1 MTTPHIYV
9 AIPAYSCQV
18 NCDFAQSL
26 FSLQAFCIQN
36 RIGITVDMIG
46 NESLVHRARN
56 ILCARFL
63 KSEATHIMW
72 IDSDIIFNPDSIL
85 KLLNHKKGVIS
96 AAYGKKAIQ
105 WEQIQK
111 RLQNVQDPSVLTH
124 QQIMDLGIDY
134 NINIPPGQETRIENN
149 IAKVLDAATGFLLIE
164 RQVLESMYEHYKDTL
179 LCKNDIQSSGKY
191 IPDYVALFDCMI
203 DTNGRYLSEDYAFS
217 RRWQAMGGDIW
228 LDFSIP
234 LGHVGSHQFVG
245 EYDVTSPITVETSQP
260 ETQHIQQKP

>member
-9 AIPAYSCQV
+9 AVPAYSCQV

-26 FSLQAFCIQN
+26 FSLQAFCISHG
-36 RIGITVDMIG
+36 IAITVDMIG

-56 ILCARFL
+56 ILCARFV

-72 IDSDIIFNPDSIL
+72 IDSDIIFNPDSVL

-105 WEQIQK
+105 WNAVEK
-111 RLQNVQDPSVLTH
+111 RLAHVQDPTKLTD
-124 QQIMDLGIDY
+124 QQIMDMGIDY

-149 IAKVLDAATGFLLIE
+149 VAKVLDAATGFLLIE
-164 RQVLESMYEHYKDTL
+164 RQVIESMYEHYRDTL
-179 LCKNDIQSSGKY
+179 LCRNDIQSSGKY
-191 IPDYVALFDCMI
+191 IPEYVALFDCMI
-203 DTNGRYLSEDYAFS
+203 DKTSGRYLSEDYAFS
-217 RRWQAMGGDIW
+217 RRWQEMGGDIW

-245 EYDVTSPITVETSQP
+245 EFTSETHQP
-260 ETQHIQQKP
+260 ETPRTQQTP